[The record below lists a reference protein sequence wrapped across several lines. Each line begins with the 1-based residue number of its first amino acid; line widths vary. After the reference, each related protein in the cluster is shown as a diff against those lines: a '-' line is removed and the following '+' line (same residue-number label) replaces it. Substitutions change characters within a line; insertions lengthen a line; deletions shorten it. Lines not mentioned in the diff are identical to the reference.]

1 MMLTWVLRRLLLLIP
16 ILLAASLLVFLMLH
30 LGVGDPAMD
39 YLRLSGVP
47 PTPEVLAATREML
60 GLNAPLPVQYWH
72 WLLRAA
78 QLDFGVSY
86 ATQRP
91 VLDDLLH
98 FLPATFQLAGL
109 ALVMILFISV
119 PLGIWAA
126 RYPNR
131 LPDHI
136 VRIIAF
142 LGVSMPNFWLAFLL
156 VMLFSVKLNWL
167 PAMGYGGWRYMILPA
182 VSIAFMSLAI
192 NARLLRTSMLEVAG
206 QRHVTWA
213 RLRGLTATQTERH
226 HVLKNAAV
234 PLVTALGMHI
244 GELIG
249 GTLIIESIFAWPG
262 VGRYAVSAIFN
273 RDYPV
278 IQCFTLLMVTVFVI
292 CNLLVDMIN
301 AALDP
306 RVRSHEGQHA

>member
-1 MMLTWVLRRLLLLIP
+1 MMLNWVLRRLLLLIP

-47 PTPEVLAATREML
+47 PTPDVLAATREML

-72 WLLRAA
+72 WLIRAVR
-78 QLDFGVSY
+78 LDFGVSY

-98 FLPATFQLAGL
+98 FLPATLQLAGL
-109 ALVMILFISV
+109 ALVMILVISV

-136 VRIIAF
+136 VRAIAF

-182 VSIAFMSLAI
+182 VSIAFMSLSI

-206 QRHVTWA
+206 QRHVTWRGCGLNGGA
-213 RLRGLTATQTERH
+213 NRAPPCAEKCRRSAGHRAGNAYRRADWRHADHRKHFCLARRRALRRLRH
-226 HVLKNAAV
+226 
-234 PLVTALGMHI
+234 
-244 GELIG
+244 
-249 GTLIIESIFAWPG
+249 F
-262 VGRYAVSAIFN
+262 
-273 RDYPV
+273 
-278 IQCFTLLMVTVFVI
+278 
-292 CNLLVDMIN
+292 
-301 AALDP
+301 
-306 RVRSHEGQHA
+306 